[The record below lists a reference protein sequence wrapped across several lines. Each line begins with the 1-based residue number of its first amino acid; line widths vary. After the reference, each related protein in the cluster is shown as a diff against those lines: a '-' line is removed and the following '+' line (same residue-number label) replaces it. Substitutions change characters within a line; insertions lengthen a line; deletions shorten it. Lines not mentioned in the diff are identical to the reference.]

1 MPIIEMHLM
10 VGRSVEQKRAVA
22 EAVAEAVTR
31 TLGVGPEQVR
41 LLITEH
47 GSEEF
52 SVGGVTAGVEDR
64 RNNQRRYGVSH
75 VAAPDPDPTGRQT
88 KFNAGSGSFA
98 LRSPAETGI

>member
-10 VGRSVEQKRAVA
+10 QGRSVEQKRAVA

-47 GSEEF
+47 SCEEF
-52 SVGGVTAGVEDR
+52 SVGGVTAGRKQEL
-64 RNNQRRYGVSH
+64 
-75 VAAPDPDPTGRQT
+75 AAMQAAT
-88 KFNAGSGSFA
+88 
-98 LRSPAETGI
+98 PAEKS

>member
-52 SVGGVTAGVEDR
+52 SVGGVTAGRKQE
-64 RNNQRRYGVSH
+64 Q
-75 VAAPDPDPTGRQT
+75 AAQEP
-88 KFNAGSGSFA
+88 SFA
-98 LRSPAETGI
+98 QIVAHGSSLRRAMVSARRSAVSSRCG

>member
-52 SVGGVTAGVEDR
+52 SVGGVTAGRKQEP
-64 RNNQRRYGVSH
+64 
-75 VAAPDPDPTGRQT
+75 AAAAAAKTSD
-88 KFNAGSGSFA
+88 
-98 LRSPAETGI
+98 

>member
-10 VGRSVEQKRAVA
+10 QGRSVEQKRAVA

-47 GSEEF
+47 SSEEF
-52 SVGGVTAGVEDR
+52 SVGGVTAGR
-64 RNNQRRYGVSH
+64 RQEM
-75 VAAPDPDPTGRQT
+75 
-88 KFNAGSGSFA
+88 
-98 LRSPAETGI
+98 AETSAQKT

>member
-41 LLITEH
+41 LLIAEH

-52 SVGGVTAGVEDR
+52 SVGGVTAGRKQE
-64 RNNQRRYGVSH
+64 Q
-75 VAAPDPDPTGRQT
+75 AAAAAAKTSD
-88 KFNAGSGSFA
+88 
-98 LRSPAETGI
+98 

>member
-22 EAVAEAVTR
+22 EAVAEAATR

-52 SVGGVTAGVEDR
+52 SVGGVAAGRKQE
-64 RNNQRRYGVSH
+64 QAA
-75 VAAPDPDPTGRQT
+75 AAPAKTSD
-88 KFNAGSGSFA
+88 
-98 LRSPAETGI
+98 